1 MILMRNT
8 KCRFCSK
15 IFNNKQKYC
24 NHVAEAHNDQ
34 VPEGCEPLE
43 FAYSLLV
50 NKPMGRL
57 CVMCKEKPV
66 KFNDSS
72 LKYERFCSN
81 PACKEAYVKMMKE
94 RMVKVYGKEHLLNE
108 ASQQRKMLYNHH
120 DAKDYIWD
128 EKHKFR
134 IIGSYEADFLDK
146 LKSLGWSPDDIIC
159 PSPQDFWYKWGD
171 GTQHLYIPDFFLPSL
186 NLHVE
191 IKQGGFN
198 DSYMEHNRDIEH
210 RKDAM
215 MEYECGKI
223 GQHYIKIM
231 DKKYD
236 EFINDYVKSD
246 NNRPE

>member
-1 MILMRNT
+1 M
-8 KCRFCSK
+8 
-15 IFNNKQKYC
+15 
-24 NHVAEAHNDQ
+24 
-34 VPEGCEPLE
+34 
-43 FAYSLLV
+43 
-50 NKPMGRL
+50 
-57 CVMCKEKPV
+57 
-66 KFNDSS
+66 
-72 LKYERFCSN
+72 
-81 PACKEAYVKMMKE
+81 
-94 RMVKVYGKEHLLNE
+94 
-108 ASQQRKMLYNHH
+108 
-120 DAKDYIWD
+120 
-128 EKHKFR
+128 
-134 IIGSYEADFLDK
+134 
-146 LKSLGWSPDDIIC
+146 KSLGWSPDDIIC